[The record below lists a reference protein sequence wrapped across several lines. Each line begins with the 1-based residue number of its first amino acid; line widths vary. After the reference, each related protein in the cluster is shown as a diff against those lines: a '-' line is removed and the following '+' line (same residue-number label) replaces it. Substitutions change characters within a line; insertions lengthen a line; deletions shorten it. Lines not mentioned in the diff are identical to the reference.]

1 MLVLPGR
8 GLFRTNEGNDRMKK
22 NDRREELE
30 RRKREQ
36 QKIFLEG
43 LERYHRKGIPI
54 FIDGKEC
61 PPEEYKRI
69 FECREDGSFYMGDYI
84 GAESGVLTE
93 IHFDRV
99 YYR

>member
-1 MLVLPGR
+1 MTR
-8 GLFRTNEGNDRMKK
+8 QERMK
-22 NDRREELE
+22 EIE
-30 RRKREQ
+30 RRRQEQ

-43 LERYHRKGIPI
+43 LERYRNKGIPI

-61 PPEEYKRI
+61 RPEEYRRL
-69 FECREDGSFYMGDYI
+69 FEVREDGSFYMGDYI
-84 GAESGVLTE
+84 GAETGMLTE